1 LILKRITRAAFMLAL
16 SASAAGAAASCHAQS
31 KGVSK
36 PQRANRAAQSDE
48 DSDRATQDSEKPS
61 SRRGA
66 GIRLVAAQENEP
78 APAAPGLDLA
88 SLKSIALEC
97 SPTLL
102 EASAHIDSLIGK
114 RTQAGLW
121 PNPEVGFSG
130 QQIGSRGLAEQNG
143 VMMGQKIIT
152 AQKLRTDQ
160 AVISEEIRRA
170 QYFYDAQRLRLETD
184 VSIAFYEAL
193 AAQKLLEQTEELTRI
208 ADEAHKTLEKL
219 RLGSEASRIDVLQ
232 AKLELDSTRILRENA
247 QHRVASAWKNLVTI
261 IGQPHLAPQP
271 LSGKLQQG
279 VLHYLWDDALAMLME
294 QSPELRQA
302 QATAER
308 ARWAHQRAM
317 REVYPNI
324 DAMGIVQKDHQIQGW
339 DGAIQVSLPV
349 PIINR
354 NQGQI
359 REMLANIA
367 VAEQA
372 VQRTRLQ
379 LENRLAKVF
388 ERYENAQKQV
398 ELYEKELLP
407 TATEQLQLTTR
418 VFRAG
423 EVGYIN
429 LLTAQRSFNQVHINA
444 LDAQRELAVASARIE
459 GLLLEGSLEDPKLA
473 P

>member
-1 LILKRITRAAFMLAL
+1 M
-16 SASAAGAAASCHAQS
+16 AGGTTICMAQARPNKSPHRQLNGDRPLENAPES
-31 KGVSK
+31 KEHKEIS
-36 PQRANRAAQSDE
+36 
-48 DSDRATQDSEKPS
+48 S
-61 SRRGA
+61 SRRGSS
-66 GIRLVAAQENEP
+66 IRLVAAQEGGP
-78 APAAPGLDLA
+78 ASAAPALDLA
-88 SLKSIALEC
+88 SLKSLALEC
-97 SPTLL
+97 SPTLF

-130 QQIGSRGLAEQNG
+130 QQVASRGLAEQNG
-143 VMMGQKIIT
+143 VYMGQKIIT
-152 AQKLRTDQ
+152 AQKLKTDQ
-160 AVISEEIRRA
+160 SIVTEEIRRA

-184 VSIAFYEAL
+184 VSVAFYEAL
-193 AAQKLLEQTEELTRI
+193 AAQRLLEQATELTRI

-232 AKLELDSTRILRENA
+232 AKLELDSTRILHENA
-247 QHRVASAWKNLVTI
+247 QHRVEAAWKNLATI
-261 IGQPHLAPQP
+261 VGQRNLARQP
-271 LSGKLQQG
+271 LAGTLQQG
-279 VLHYLWDDALAMLME
+279 VLHYTWDDALTMLLQ

-302 QATAER
+302 EATAER

-317 REVYPNI
+317 REIYPNI
-324 DAMGIVQKDHQIQGW
+324 AASGIVQRDHAIQGW
-339 DGAIQVSLPV
+339 DGAIQISLPV

-359 REMLANIA
+359 RETLANIG

-372 VQRTRLQ
+372 VQRTRLL

-388 ERYENAQKQV
+388 ERYENALKQA
-398 ELYEKELLP
+398 ERYEKDLLP

-444 LDAQRELAVASARIE
+444 IDAQRELAVASSRIE
-459 GLLLEGSLEDPKLA
+459 GLLLEGSLEDTGLA